1 MKMGLI
7 SKLSLCILASIGI
20 AMLTGCS
27 MFSSEPEEYPADLSL
42 KELQLRMLKASD
54 PDRKY
59 ATAETYVQKQMLE
72 VKKTF
77 GDSVQSIV
85 EIKFKRPDMFK
96 TTTMRDNQPVNSV
109 IFNGK
114 QAWLINYG
122 NKTVAPI
129 DGVRLET
136 LRILFAMGRPGISY
150 TEIFKD
156 VKLSQV
162 RIDEIE
168 YYKMVCTPPLKEQ
181 APLTLYVGK
190 NNFLTKSLDTFE
202 MINGESLKYT
212 ATMDTYAM
220 YEGVMIAKES
230 TTVLGGLKQNY
241 KVIYYKLN
249 AKIDDTEFAPPQ
261 WD

>member
-1 MKMGLI
+1 MRLI
-7 SKLSLCILASIGI
+7 SKLSLCILATIGI
-20 AMLTGCS
+20 ALLAGCS
-27 MFSSEPEEYPADLSL
+27 MFSSEPEESPADLSL
-42 KELQLRMLKASD
+42 NELQQRMQKASD
-54 PDRKY
+54 PDHKY
-59 ATAETYVQKQMLE
+59 AKAETYVQKQMLE

-77 GDSVQSIV
+77 GDPVQSIV

-96 TTTMRDNQPVNSV
+96 TTTLRDNQQVNSV

-114 QAWLINYG
+114 QAWLVNYINR
-122 NKTVAPI
+122 TVAPI
-129 DGVRLET
+129 EGVRFET
-136 LRILFAMGRPGISY
+136 LKILFAMGRPGIRY

-156 VKLSQV
+156 IKLSQV

-190 NNFLTKSLDTFE
+190 NNFLTKSLETFE
-202 MINGESLKYT
+202 TINGEDLKYT

-230 TTVLGGLKQNY
+230 TTDLGGLKQNY

-249 AKIDDTEFAPPQ
+249 AKIDDDEFAPPQ
-261 WD
+261 WE